1 MEALNL
7 RSSEIRQ
14 AAYQVLP
21 VAVPLGAIS
30 LLTQVRTTVDVAS
43 DLVPSIRAQ
52 GQQTPGVAVALTPE
66 EAEQYIKEINELW
79 GSRHQL
85 AGFPLVNLDGV
96 SYYFILVA
104 GHRRYIACTI
114 LAASTEQE
122 AGQSAFDGL
131 YRVDI
136 RFGMT
141 VRETIPLQFNEN
153 RHQQVPPHEEARAAW
168 KFYRWLQRPEPEM
181 TVAKFAR
188 KIGRTSEWVRGALRF
203 CTLPL
208 SVQNHADGTDGCVKL
223 PYGILTHL
231 ARLGEGVSEL
241 TGEAFPEAAYH
252 SWIIRAVINRLDVT
266 TFGKTVSEYLASKR
280 QEHHGQFSLFGSV
293 DEVVDERPI
302 RRVVAQQM
310 IPAVWTLL
318 SYLQVLEQVRVQGGF
333 NGESHLAP
341 ERDPQVRA
349 LYSPKSPIHIVT
361 SILEHLAELRPHLEE
376 LAKQE
381 GGRNRTRLQKG
392 AECLP
397 LVTEY
402 AQYLSASENDATPQ

>member
-1 MEALNL
+1 MVTLTLQSN
-7 RSSEIRQ
+7 EIKVR
-14 AAYQVLP
+14 AHQVLP
-21 VAVPLGAIS
+21 VAVPLEAIS
-30 LLTQVRTTVDVAS
+30 ILTQVRTTLDVAD
-43 DLVPSIRAQ
+43 DLIPSIRAQ

-66 EAEQYIKEINELW
+66 EAAQYIVEINELW
-79 GSRHQL
+79 GSYHQL
-85 AGFPLVNLDGV
+85 AGLPLVNLDGAL
-96 SYYFILVA
+96 YYFILVA
-104 GHRRYIACTI
+104 GHRRYAACTL
-114 LAASTEQE
+114 LAESMKQE
-122 AGQSAFDGL
+122 DGPSAFDGL

-168 KFYRWLQRPEPEM
+168 KFYRWLQRTEPEM

-188 KIGRTSEWVRGALRF
+188 KIGRTSEWVRGAMRF

-208 SVQNHADGTDGCVKL
+208 SVQKHADGTDGCVKL
-223 PYGILTHL
+223 PYGILTNL
-231 ARLGEGVSEL
+231 ARLGEGVSDI

-293 DEVVDERPI
+293 DEVADERPI

-310 IPAVWTLL
+310 IPAVWTILG
-318 SYLQVLEQVRVQGGF
+318 YLQLLEQVRAQGGF
-333 NGESHLAP
+333 HGESHLAP
-341 ERDPQVRA
+341 EHDPQARA
-349 LYSPKSPIHIVT
+349 LYSPKSPIRIIT
-361 SILEHLAELRPHLEE
+361 SILEHLGELMPHLEE

-381 GGRNRTRLQKG
+381 GGRNRTRLQQG
-392 AECLP
+392 AKYLP
-397 LVTEY
+397 VVTRL
-402 AQYLSASENDATPQ
+402 AKTLSASEHDATPQ

>member
-1 MEALNL
+1 MATLTLQSN
-7 RSSEIRQ
+7 EIKVR
-14 AAYQVLP
+14 AHQVLP
-21 VAVPLGAIS
+21 VAVPLEAIS
-30 LLTQVRTTVDVAS
+30 LLTQVRTTLDVAD
-43 DLVPSIRAQ
+43 DLIPSIRAQ

-66 EAEQYIKEINELW
+66 EAAQYIVEINELW
-79 GSRHQL
+79 GSYHQL
-85 AGFPLVNLDGV
+85 AGLPLVNLDGAL
-96 SYYFILVA
+96 YYFILVA
-104 GHRRYIACTI
+104 GHRRYAACTL
-114 LAASTEQE
+114 LAESMKQE
-122 AGQSAFDGL
+122 DGPSAFDGL

-168 KFYRWLQRPEPEM
+168 KFYRWLQRTEPEM

-188 KIGRTSEWVRGALRF
+188 KIGRTSEWVRGAMRF

-231 ARLGEGVSEL
+231 ARLGEGVSDI
-241 TGEAFPEAAYH
+241 TGETFPEVAYH
-252 SWIIRAVINRLDVT
+252 SWIIRAVVNRLDVT

-310 IPAVWTLL
+310 IPAVWTILG
-318 SYLQVLEQVRVQGGF
+318 YLQLLEQVRAQGGF
-333 NGESHLAP
+333 HGESHLAP
-341 ERDPQVRA
+341 ERDPQVQA
-349 LYSPKSPIHIVT
+349 LYSPRSPIRIIT
-361 SILEHLAELRPHLEE
+361 SILEHLGELMPHLEE

-381 GGRNRTRLQKG
+381 GGRNRTRLQQG
-392 AECLP
+392 AKCLP
-397 LVTEY
+397 VVTRL
-402 AQYLSASENDATPQ
+402 AKTLSASEHDATPQ